1 MGVMRVFTNLN
12 IKTKLLATFAIMV
25 MLIIAGSI
33 IGAGGASNMV
43 GYLQKLYDE
52 RFDHI
57 IELSEMQRSMA
68 DLRADAYMATVTD
81 SQEGRAALNESAKAH
96 YKRISELMKLCETHC
111 QIANAMKAY
120 RGMEGAW
127 KVFRNES
134 QAIFEQASKGVA
146 SAEMLSALP
155 ALNKAY
161 KDLSD
166 RAWSMAQAQDRLG
179 RTLYEKATT
188 TYENV
193 RLFGIIGTLGSLVL
207 AAIFVMVLNKQVA
220 VSIKDMTEVMSGLA
234 NQELDRDIPGT
245 DRGDEIGK
253 MAAAVQVFKD
263 NAIEVKRLEA
273 ERKEAEAQQAQQRH
287 QILLNMADEFDA
299 SVGGFVQS
307 VSSASNEMQSSA
319 SALSATAEETSKQ
332 ATTVAGASEEAA
344 TNIQTVATASEELSS
359 SITEISGQVAQ
370 STQISSTAVAEVES
384 ANERIQGLLSS
395 SQKIGEVVEL
405 ITDIADQTNL
415 LALNA
420 TIEAARAGEAGKGFA
435 VVASEAKNLANQT
448 AKATE
453 EISSQIS
460 GIQGVTQDA
469 VHAIESIGEIINQ
482 MNEISSAIAAA
493 VEEQGAATQEI
504 ARNVEQAASGTKEMS
519 SSVVSVEQASRE
531 TGSSAEQML
540 VAANE
545 LSRQSETLRTE
556 VDTFLTNIRNG

>member
-1 MGVMRVFTNLN
+1 MGATRVFTNLN
-12 IKTKLLATFAIMV
+12 IKTKLLATFAVMV
-25 MLIIAGSI
+25 ILIVVGSV

-68 DLRADAYMATVTD
+68 DLRADAYMAIVTD
-81 SQEGRAALNESAKAH
+81 SQEARATLNETAKVH

-111 QIANAMKAY
+111 EITNAMKAY

-127 KVFRNES
+127 KVFRGES
-134 QAIFEQASKGVA
+134 QAIFDQASKGVA

-179 RTLYEKATT
+179 RKLYEKATT

-193 RLFGIIGTLGSLVL
+193 RLFGIIVTLGSLAL

-273 ERKEAEAQQAQQRH
+273 ERKEAEARKAQERH

-299 SVGGFVQS
+299 SVGGVVQS
-307 VSSASNEMQSSA
+307 VSSASTEMQSSA
-319 SALSATAEETSKQ
+319 STLSATAEETSKQ
-332 ATTVAGASEEAA
+332 ATTVVGSSEEAA
-344 TNIQTVATASEELSS
+344 TNIQTVASASEELTS
-359 SITEISGQVAQ
+359 SISEISSQVAQ
-370 STQISSTAVAEVES
+370 STQISAKAVAEVES
-384 ANERIQGLLSS
+384 ANERIQGLVSS

-435 VVASEAKNLANQT
+435 VVASEVKNLANQT

-482 MNEISSAIAAA
+482 MNEISSTIAAA

-504 ARNVEQAASGTKEMS
+504 ARNVEQAAAGTKEMS
-519 SSVVSVEQASRE
+519 TSVVSVEQASRE

-540 VAANE
+540 EAANE
-545 LSRQSETLRTE
+545 LSQQSETLRAE
-556 VDTFLTNIRNG
+556 VDKFLTNIRNG